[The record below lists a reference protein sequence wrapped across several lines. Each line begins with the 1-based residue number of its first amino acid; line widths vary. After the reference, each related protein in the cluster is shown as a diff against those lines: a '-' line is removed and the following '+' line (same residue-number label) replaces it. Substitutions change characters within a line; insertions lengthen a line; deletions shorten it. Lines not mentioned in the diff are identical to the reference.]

1 MKIYFEDG
9 KLCSFLPI
17 KMDYRIDA
25 GDGFSRNAADLELYM
40 ETNPSAAIYT
50 NSLAALSNKYVWNET
65 LRVPELYI
73 RAGEYM
79 AFTRIDELTT
89 RELRQG
95 HNLMRM
101 YIAGEFNR

>member
-9 KLCSFLPI
+9 KLCSFLPV

-65 LRVPELYI
+65 LHVPELYI

-79 AFTRIDELTT
+79 DFHRIDTLTE

-95 HNLMRM
+95 HNLMKM
-101 YIAGEFNR
+101 YIAGEFNA